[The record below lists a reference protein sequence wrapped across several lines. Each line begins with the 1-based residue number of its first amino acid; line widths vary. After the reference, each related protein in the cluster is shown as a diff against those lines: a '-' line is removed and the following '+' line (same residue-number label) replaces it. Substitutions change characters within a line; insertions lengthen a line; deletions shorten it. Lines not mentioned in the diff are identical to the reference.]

1 MSSPAEPIKETNSTA
16 TSMLSYVP
24 AAGSIA
30 GLIIIITSLI
40 LQMFTINH
48 GTSGQLTIDTGNYGA
63 IWPQLIGVAILAV
76 SFTMWV
82 FLQKDPGRKFLY
94 LYVFVGF
101 SYLLSNIALFF
112 ATRQVTVSTS

>member
-1 MSSPAEPIKETNSTA
+1 MSSPAETINSSA

-30 GLIIIITSLI
+30 GLIIVIASLI
-40 LQMFTINH
+40 LQMFAINH

-76 SFTMWV
+76 FFTMWV

-94 LYVFVGF
+94 LYALVAF
-101 SYLLSNIALFF
+101 SYLLSNVALFY
-112 ATRQVTVSTS
+112 ASRQVTVSTT